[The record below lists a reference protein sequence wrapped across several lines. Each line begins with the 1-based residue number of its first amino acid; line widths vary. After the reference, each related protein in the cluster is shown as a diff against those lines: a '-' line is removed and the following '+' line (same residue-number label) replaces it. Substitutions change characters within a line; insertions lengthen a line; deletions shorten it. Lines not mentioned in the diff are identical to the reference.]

1 MKRLAGGPRLTDPQ
15 VAPGLPHCVD
25 AVYESPAR
33 TCDFVD
39 GLQLVLFPASFR
51 LPAADGAASLTPAGA
66 LVHACHA
73 ALVRLSRRLDFLHW
87 DQHPDLALSLH
98 NLLGLLHDSLLSH
111 RAEEGGPGDPADGG
125 QAGADPQIVAG
136 RQQAHAALLK
146 ALEPPPASRAN
157 QTRLAREVQVS
168 ARRPSAAGCADLRP
182 FPRSPPSQLA
192 ELRGAGPAHPGRRRP
207 PAAALRAA
215 LALRRPHQGEP
226 PPGERHRA
234 AHGRD

>member
-1 MKRLAGGPRLTDPQ
+1 MRWGGCTLKRLAGGPRLTDPQ

-51 LPAADGAASLTPAGA
+51 LPAADGAADLAPAGA
-66 LVHACHA
+66 LAHACHA

-111 RAEEGGPGDPADGG
+111 RAAEGGRRGDPADGG
-125 QAGADPQIVAG
+125 QAAADPQIVAG

-168 ARRPSAAGCADLRP
+168 ARL
-182 FPRSPPSQLA
+182 
-192 ELRGAGPAHPGRRRP
+192 
-207 PAAALRAA
+207 PAAPPPRAA
-215 LALRRPHQGEP
+215 LTSGLSLVP
-226 PPGERHRA
+226 PLATGRA
-234 AHGRD
+234 AWSRACTPRTAPPSSSRSAGRARAPPTRSR